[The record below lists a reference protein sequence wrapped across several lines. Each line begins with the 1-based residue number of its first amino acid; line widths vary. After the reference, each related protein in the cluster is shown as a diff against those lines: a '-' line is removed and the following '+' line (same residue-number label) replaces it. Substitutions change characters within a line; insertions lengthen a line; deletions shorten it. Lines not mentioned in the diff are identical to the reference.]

1 MSTMP
6 NMPARLTNPLGIIL
20 VVLLLLVIRVQAAL
34 RWRTLLALSA
44 LMPCPASPNRCAC
57 SNAQS
62 SAEPANRAA
71 NSAIAKGVGWGSLKR
86 GLMFQAALLM
96 ERADVCLTNGW
107 LRSIAFQAAVVFFRL
122 P

>member
-20 VVLLLLVIRVQAAL
+20 VVMLLLVIRVQAAL
-34 RWRTLLALSA
+34 RWRTLSALSA

-86 GLMFQAALLM
+86 GLMFQAAY
-96 ERADVCLTNGW
+96 GW
-107 LRSIAFQAAVVFFRL
+107 KMSCVRLCFRL
-122 P
+122 PYLWSGLMFV

>member
-1 MSTMP
+1 MP

-20 VVLLLLVIRVQAAL
+20 VVMLLLVIRVQAAL
-34 RWRTLLALSA
+34 RWRTLSALSA

-62 SAEPANRAA
+62 SAEPANRAT

-86 GLMFQAALLM
+86 GLMFQAAYGWKMGCVGLM
-96 ERADVCLTNGW
+96 
-107 LRSIAFQAAVVFFRL
+107 FQAAFWSGLMFV
-122 P
+122 

>member
-20 VVLLLLVIRVQAAL
+20 VVMLLLVIRVQAAL
-34 RWRTLLALSA
+34 RWRTLSALSA

-86 GLMFQAALLM
+86 GLMFQAAY
-96 ERADVCLTNGW
+96 GW
-107 LRSIAFQAAVVFFRL
+107 KMGCVGLCFRL
-122 P
+122 SYLWSGLMFV

>member
-20 VVLLLLVIRVQAAL
+20 VVMLLLVIRVQAAL
-34 RWRTLLALSA
+34 RWRTLSVLSA

-71 NSAIAKGVGWGSLKR
+71 NLAIAKGVGWSSLKK
-86 GLMFQAALLM
+86 G
-96 ERADVCLTNGW
+96 G
-107 LRSIAFQAAVVFFRL
+107 
-122 P
+122 

>member
-1 MSTMP
+1 MP

-20 VVLLLLVIRVQAAL
+20 VVMLLLVIRVQAAL
-34 RWRTLLALSA
+34 RWRTLSALSA

-62 SAEPANRAA
+62 SAEPATRAA

-86 GLMFQAALLM
+86 GLMFQAAY
-96 ERADVCLTNGW
+96 GW
-107 LRSIAFQAAVVFFRL
+107 KMSCVGLCFRL
-122 P
+122 PYLWSGLMFV

>member
-20 VVLLLLVIRVQAAL
+20 VVMLLLVIRVQAAL

-86 GLMFQAALLM
+86 GLMFQAAY
-96 ERADVCLTNGW
+96 GW
-107 LRSIAFQAAVVFFRL
+107 KMSCVGLCFRL
-122 P
+122 PYLWSGLMFV

>member
-20 VVLLLLVIRVQAAL
+20 VVMLLLVIRVQAAL
-34 RWRTLLALSA
+34 RWRTLSALSA

-62 SAEPANRAA
+62 SAEPANRAT

-86 GLMFQAALLM
+86 GLMFQAAYGWKMGCVGLM
-96 ERADVCLTNGW
+96 
-107 LRSIAFQAAVVFFRL
+107 FQAAFWSGLMFV
-122 P
+122 

>member
-1 MSTMP
+1 MP

-20 VVLLLLVIRVQAAL
+20 VVMLLLVIRVQAAL
-34 RWRTLLALSA
+34 RWRTLSALSA

-86 GLMFQAALLM
+86 GLMFQAAY
-96 ERADVCLTNGW
+96 GW
-107 LRSIAFQAAVVFFRL
+107 KMSCVGLCFRL
-122 P
+122 PYLWSGPMFV

>member
-6 NMPARLTNPLGIIL
+6 NMPTRLTNPLGIIL
-20 VVLLLLVIRVQAAL
+20 VVMLLLVIRVQAAL
-34 RWRTLLALSA
+34 RWRTLSALSA

-86 GLMFQAALLM
+86 GVMFQAAY
-96 ERADVCLTNGW
+96 GW
-107 LRSIAFQAAVVFFRL
+107 KMSCVGLCFRL
-122 P
+122 PYLWSGLMFV

>member
-1 MSTMP
+1 MP

-20 VVLLLLVIRVQAAL
+20 VVMLLLVIRVQAAL
-34 RWRTLLALSA
+34 RWRTLSALSA

-86 GLMFQAALLM
+86 GLMFQAAY
-96 ERADVCLTNGW
+96 GW
-107 LRSIAFQAAVVFFRL
+107 KISCVGLCFRL
-122 P
+122 PYLWSGLMFV

>member
-1 MSTMP
+1 MSAMP
-6 NMPARLTNPLGIIL
+6 DMPARLTNPLGIIL
-20 VVLLLLVIRVQAAL
+20 VVMLLLVIRVQAAL
-34 RWRTLLALSA
+34 RWRTLSALSA

-86 GLMFQAALLM
+86 GLMFQAAY
-96 ERADVCLTNGW
+96 GW
-107 LRSIAFQAAVVFFRL
+107 NMGCVGLCFRL
-122 P
+122 PYLWSGLMFV

>member
-20 VVLLLLVIRVQAAL
+20 VVMLLLVIRVQAAL
-34 RWRTLLALSA
+34 RWRTLSALSA

-86 GLMFQAALLM
+86 GLMFQAAY
-96 ERADVCLTNGW
+96 GW
-107 LRSIAFQAAVVFFRL
+107 KISCVGLCFRL
-122 P
+122 PYLWSGLMFV

>member
-20 VVLLLLVIRVQAAL
+20 VVMLLLVIRVQAAL
-34 RWRTLLALSA
+34 RWRTLSALSA

-86 GLMFQAALLM
+86 GLMLQAAY
-96 ERADVCLTNGW
+96 GW
-107 LRSIAFQAAVVFFRL
+107 KMGCVGLCCRL
-122 P
+122 PYLWSGLMFV

>member
-20 VVLLLLVIRVQAAL
+20 VVMLLLVIRVQAAL
-34 RWRTLLALSA
+34 RWRTLSALSA

-71 NSAIAKGVGWGSLKR
+71 NSAIAKEVGWGSLKR
-86 GLMFQAALLM
+86 GLMFQAAY
-96 ERADVCLTNGW
+96 GW
-107 LRSIAFQAAVVFFRL
+107 KMSCVGLCFRL
-122 P
+122 PYLWSGLMFV

>member
-1 MSTMP
+1 MP

-20 VVLLLLVIRVQAAL
+20 VVMLLLVIRVQAAL
-34 RWRTLLALSA
+34 RWRTLSALSA

-86 GLMFQAALLM
+86 GLMFQAAY
-96 ERADVCLTNGW
+96 GW
-107 LRSIAFQAAVVFFRL
+107 KMSCVGLCFRL
-122 P
+122 PYLWGGLMFV

>member
-20 VVLLLLVIRVQAAL
+20 VVMLLLVIRVQAAL
-34 RWRTLLALSA
+34 RWRTLSALSA

-62 SAEPANRAA
+62 SAEPVNRAA

-86 GLMFQAALLM
+86 GLMFQAAY
-96 ERADVCLTNGW
+96 GW
-107 LRSIAFQAAVVFFRL
+107 KMSCVGLCFRL
-122 P
+122 PYLWSGLMFV

>member
-6 NMPARLTNPLGIIL
+6 NIPARLTNPVGIIL
-20 VVLLLLVIRVQAAL
+20 VVMLLVIRVQAAL
-34 RWRTLLALSA
+34 RWCTLSALSA

-62 SAEPANRAA
+62 SAEPTNRAA

-86 GLMFQAALLM
+86 GLMFQAAY
-96 ERADVCLTNGW
+96 GW
-107 LRSIAFQAAVVFFRL
+107 KMSCVGLCFRL
-122 P
+122 PYLWSGLMFV

>member
-20 VVLLLLVIRVQAAL
+20 VVMLLLVIRVQAAL
-34 RWRTLLALSA
+34 RWRTLSALSA
-44 LMPCPASPNRCAC
+44 LMPCPANPNRCAC

-86 GLMFQAALLM
+86 GLMFQAAY
-96 ERADVCLTNGW
+96 GW
-107 LRSIAFQAAVVFFRL
+107 KMSCVGLCFRL
-122 P
+122 PYLWSGLMFV

>member
-20 VVLLLLVIRVQAAL
+20 VVMLLLVIRVQAAL
-34 RWRTLLALSA
+34 RWRTLSALSA

-86 GLMFQAALLM
+86 GLMFQAAY
-96 ERADVCLTNGW
+96 GW
-107 LRSIAFQAAVVFFRL
+107 KMSCVGLCFRL
-122 P
+122 PYLWSGLMFV